1 MATKQKKSRYVS
13 VKTKEDY
20 EKLTKT
26 FKDVN
31 YLALKTKMTDRVSKM
46 LLAGA
51 MNRELFYDVVIW
63 AKSRG
68 FASKPTF
75 SRRKTF
81 LQKLD
86 IIHEESVPTKF
97 GRPRI
102 RLILNKGRYEEI
114 YSFGKKNT

>member
-1 MATKQKKSRYVS
+1 MTTKARKSRYVD

-26 FKDVN
+26 YKDVN

-46 LLAGA
+46 LIAGA
-51 MNRELFYDVVIW
+51 MNRELFYDVVNW

-68 FASKPTF
+68 LASKPTF

-86 IIHEESVPTKF
+86 LIHEERVPTKF

-102 RLILNKGRYEEI
+102 RLILNRPRYDEI
-114 YSFGKKNT
+114 YGFGKENN